1 MGILQSL
8 FMCMGDKNVNEE
20 GIRRIISNCW
30 KIQLRNRKRLSMNKI
45 QTFKNWKI
53 FSKPITVIYVT
64 VSQKHKNEFKGL
76 FSLSYN
82 KDGMRYS

>member
-45 QTFKNWKI
+45 HDIQELENILKAHNSCCKSET
-53 FSKPITVIYVT
+53 
-64 VSQKHKNEFKGL
+64 
-76 FSLSYN
+76 
-82 KDGMRYS
+82 